1 MVKRRVRSRPQGAIG
16 EQENFSQTDVLEN
29 LGDLQNIAALLQDEQ
44 GLNPEQELSGT
55 AQPLEEEQTLDVPRT
70 PANPDLYGDY
80 GQPMPEGVELL
91 ANLDQG
97 DGQEESRGVLGSIY
111 DYFSPTKR
119 QEMSEQNAQLFEKPR
134 QDAGYYQGYDPQ
146 ADVEPEP
153 KKGIL
158 RSIWDAGKVSEED
171 KKRLFEDNARRDQ
184 AREQGLTLEDFDQQQ
199 SAMQQQYNDSI
210 REAIQNPYSKSVYGA
225 TDTVLNSPELSA
237 QVEKIGVEMT
247 PEIEEMTKQMEL
259 AISDMSD
266 QEIVAQ
272 GEWDDQIADIRSRIE
287 SNQAT
292 DKDKFFIG
300 LALIM
305 PLIVGGLFGA
315 EAGLGALAGGAGG
328 LSEQFSEREK
338 GIREDEKSLSD
349 LTKLKGESKL
359 KQQKLEIEKAK
370 IPGEVKKLIGEG
382 PLAHL
387 KGMNLV
393 TYTDAEGNKVEGVE
407 MKPGLVAKLE
417 FLDDKEAKKDMRS
430 QAEEINQT
438 RSGVNKLADNARRI
452 VEISQQID
460 DPGFFTNVFQG
471 WAKGKKPSIVAKF
484 GKDIMVDGRKV
495 NSAVVLTQVLEDT
508 LEARR
513 NVQKIKNF
521 GPQLFEHFERIL
533 TNPYGQFTT
542 PQDLIDQ
549 TMRLYT
555 DTRDQFLDD
564 VERRGFLKDPVLGDF
579 REKDSKM
586 FDSLNRQEDY
596 SDASRLKKSLKTEEA
611 NG

>member
-1 MVKRRVRSRPQGAIG
+1 MVKRRVRSRPQQAIG
-16 EQENFSQTDVLEN
+16 EQDNFSQTDVLEN

-44 GLNPEQELSGT
+44 GLNSEPELSGT
-55 AQPLEEEQTLDVPRT
+55 AQEIQEQQQLDVPRT

-91 ANLDQG
+91 ANLAQG
-97 DGQEESRGVLGSIY
+97 DDKEDQSRGVLGSIY

-119 QEMSEQNAQLFEKPR
+119 QEISQQNAQLFEKPR
-134 QDAGYYQGYDPQ
+134 QDASYYQGYDPQ

-153 KKGIL
+153 SKGIL
-158 RSIWDAGKVSEED
+158 RSIWDAGKVTEED
-171 KKRLFEDNARRDQ
+171 KQRLNEDNTRRNQ
-184 AREQGLTLEDFDQQQ
+184 AREQGLTLEGFDQQQ
-199 SAMQQQYNDSI
+199 AEQQERWKSSME
-210 REAIQNPYSKSVYGA
+210 EALQNPYSTSVYGA
-225 TDTVLNSPELSA
+225 TDAVLNSPELSA

-247 PEIEEMTKQMEL
+247 PEMEEMTKQMEL
-259 AISDMSD
+259 AISNMSD
-266 QEIVAQ
+266 REIKAQ
-272 GEWDDQIADIRSRIE
+272 GEWDDQIAGIRSRIE

-292 DKDKFFIG
+292 DNDKFFIG

-328 LSEQFSEREK
+328 LSEQFGKREK

-359 KQQKLEIEKAK
+359 NQQKLEIEKAK
-370 IPGEVKKLIGEG
+370 IPGEVRKLIGEG

-393 TYTDAEGNKVEGVE
+393 SYTDAEGNKVEGVE

-417 FLDDKEAKKDMRS
+417 FLDDKEAKKDMRI

-438 RSGVNKLADNARRI
+438 RSAVNKLADNSRRI
-452 VEISQQID
+452 IEIAQQIN
-460 DPGFFTNVFQG
+460 DPGFFANVFQG

-484 GKDIMVDGRKV
+484 GEDIMLDGRKV
-495 NSAVVLTQVLEDT
+495 NSAVALTQILEDT

-533 TNPYGQFTT
+533 TNPYGQLTT

-549 TMRLYT
+549 TTRLYI

-564 VERRGFLKDPVLGDF
+564 VERRGFLKNPVLDDF

-586 FDSLNRQEDY
+586 FKSLNRDEN
-596 SDASRLKKSLKTEEA
+596 KSLVA
-611 NG
+611 NTVESLRGQDNG